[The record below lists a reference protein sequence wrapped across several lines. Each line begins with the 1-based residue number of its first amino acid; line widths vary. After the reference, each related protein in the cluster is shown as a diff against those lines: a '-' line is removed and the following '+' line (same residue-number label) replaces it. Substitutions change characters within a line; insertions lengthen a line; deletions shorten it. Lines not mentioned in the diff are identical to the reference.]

1 MSYHIF
7 GKYTYLQSSLIHIP
21 YEPKGYNLLAS
32 RRNVALSEAVVNI
45 MSFDREVVDGR
56 WAKIKWP
63 CNRDIPSG
71 VLT

>member
-56 WAKIKWP
+56 
-63 CNRDIPSG
+63 
-71 VLT
+71 